1 MTRSVS
7 HDGQAKRAHRS
18 RRRRAVL
25 TAYLFVFPAVAMY
38 AIFVLIPLLRTIQ
51 FSLTDWNG
59 IDPSP
64 AFIGLQNYVD
74 LAGSG
79 TFWNALWHNIYWII
93 FGSIGAIGLGL
104 FLAVLVSQRP
114 RGFHVYRTAYFMPQV
129 LGPVIVGIIW
139 LMIYAPR
146 RGFVYQV
153 GDAFGLDF
161 LLRSPIANSQT
172 SLSAVLIA
180 SIWASIG
187 FFFVIFLAGLQN
199 VDKDLLDAA
208 RVDGANGAQR
218 FRFVIVPQLAPVI
231 TTVVALGMINSLRLF
246 DVVWAM
252 TQGGPGNSSE
262 VLGTLAYEEAFKLQ
276 NQGYGSAIVVVTS
289 ALAVVLS
296 VAFIRF
302 RERREG

>member
-1 MTRSVS
+1 MTGSV
-7 HDGQAKRAHRS
+7 DRQGQDRRAARG
-18 RRRRAVL
+18 RRRRVSL
-25 TAYLFVFPAVAMY
+25 TAYLFVLPAVAMY
-38 AIFVLIPLLRTIQ
+38 AVFVLIPLVRTIH

-59 IDPSP
+59 IDQSLD
-64 AFIGLQNYVD
+64 FIGLQNYVD
-74 LAGSG
+74 LASSA
-79 TFWNALWHNIYWII
+79 TFWNALWHNIYWIV

-104 FLAVLVSQRP
+104 FLAVLVSRRP
-114 RGFHVYRTAYFMPQV
+114 KGFHVYRTVFFMPQV

-146 RGFVYQV
+146 RGFFYQV

-172 SLSAVLIA
+172 SLTGVLVA

-199 VDKDLLDAA
+199 VDQDLLDAA
-208 RVDGANGAQR
+208 RVDGANGPQR

-231 TTVVALGMINSLRLF
+231 TTVIALGMINSLRLF
-246 DVVWAM
+246 DIVWAM

-289 ALAVVLS
+289 ALAVALS